1 MNGVL
6 WRCVAVLVTVCGLT
20 TATSGQAQQ
29 NGEARATVPAVERT
43 DYDMRTFVAPLPLN
57 DSELKGRRLFGQRC
71 ANCHGGTA
79 QRPGPLIGR
88 QTVEKLGD
96 AFIREKVTKG
106 SQAMPGFKDSLEP
119 AQIDQITAFL
129 KTFTPR
135 AQTTAP
141 D

>member
-1 MNGVL
+1 MEMSRVL
-6 WRCVAVLVTVCGLT
+6 WRCVAVFVTLSP
-20 TATSGQAQQ
+20 ATWAYAQS
-29 NGEARATVPAVERT
+29 NGEAQATVPEVVRT
-43 DYDMRTFVAPLPLN
+43 EYDMRTFIAPIAL
-57 DSELKGRRLFGQRC
+57 SETELKGRRLFGQRC

-96 AFIREKVTKG
+96 SGVRDKVMKG
-106 SQAMPGFKDSLEP
+106 SVAMPGFKDSLEP
-119 AQIDQITAFL
+119 SRIDEIVAFL

-135 AQTTAP
+135 ATSAP

>member
-1 MNGVL
+1 MSRVL
-6 WRCVAVLVTVCGLT
+6 WPCATALVILSSVTRVHAQRNGESY
-20 TATSGQAQQ
+20 ATSP
-29 NGEARATVPAVERT
+29 EVVRT
-43 DYDMRTFVAPLPLN
+43 DYDMRTFIAPLPLN
-57 DSELKGRRLFGQRC
+57 ETESKGRRLFAQRC

-96 AFIREKVTKG
+96 SSVRDKVMKG
-106 SQAMPGFKDSLEP
+106 SLAMPAFKDSLEP
-119 AQIDQITAFL
+119 ARIDEIVAFL

-135 AQTTAP
+135 AQTP